1 MPYVLYFR
9 RHNHQ
14 GLWHERLHNRSIHP
28 TCFTGVAFKICLLRS
43 NSCRHRRAM
52 ANETAT
58 IIIQALTSKAVGCG
72 DGIKKT
78 FKKTFTVHV
87 DGLSISSSTIF
98 IDVCIFQ
105 LVSRNIF
112 PNHTKSHTD
121 SKCKKRSTNF
131 MLMHCKSP
139 SFFAIFESQ
148 NDHQSS

>member
-1 MPYVLYFR
+1 MCFTLEDTTTRVYGMRGYIID
-9 RHNHQ
+9 
-14 GLWHERLHNRSIHP
+14 RSILHVSP
-28 TCFTGVAFKICLLRS
+28 ALLSKFVCSDRTHAVIDVPWPMRRQPSSFRHSPQKQLGVV
-43 NSCRHRRAM
+43 M
-52 ANETAT
+52 D
-58 IIIQALTSKAVGCG
+58 Q
-72 DGIKKT
+72 KKT
-78 FKKTFTVHV
+78 FKKTFTVHA

>member
-1 MPYVLYFR
+1 MCFTLEDTTTRVYGMRGYIID
-9 RHNHQ
+9 
-14 GLWHERLHNRSIHP
+14 RSILHVSP
-28 TCFTGVAFKICLLRS
+28 ALLSKFDSAQIELMPSSTCHG
-43 NSCRHRRAM
+43 
-52 ANETAT
+52 
-58 IIIQALTSKAVGCG
+58 QW
-72 DGIKKT
+72 DGNHHHSGTHLKSSWVWWWIKKT
-78 FKKTFTVHV
+78 FKKTFTVHA
-87 DGLSISSSTIF
+87 DGLSISTSTIF